1 MAFEFNAQHY
11 ITASD
16 HQLLWGQQ
24 LVNELQTSR
33 ERVHPGPGVAGTG
46 VLTALLALQV
56 PQGSVVGIDASQQMT
71 AAARQRHRHINNLSF
86 RTLDINHLCSENE
99 FDVIFSNAALH
110 WVHHHDQLMQ
120 RVRRALK
127 PGGRIRFNF
136 AGAGNCIHLIDTL
149 QQTLATPEFA
159 PLFGRFTWPWTMPTV
174 AETNSVVRSAG
185 FDEVQVWN
193 RRQDTRFPNAQPLI
207 SWIDQPCLVP
217 FVTALQD
224 IEQKRLFRKR
234 VIQQMMTLTR
244 QPNGDFLETFQRI
257 NVKAHKGVP
266 A

>member
-1 MAFEFNAQHY
+1 MAFEFNAQQY

-24 LVNELQTSR
+24 LVNELKLQGHESILDLGCGDGR
-33 ERVHPGPGVAGTG
+33 
-46 VLTALLALQV
+46 LTALLALQV

-71 AAARQRHRHINNLSF
+71 AAARQRHRHIRNLSF
-86 RTLDINHLCSENE
+86 RTLNINHLCSENE

-110 WVHHHDQLMQ
+110 WVPNHDQLMQ

-127 PGGRIRFNF
+127 PGARIRFNF
-136 AGAGNCIHLIDTL
+136 AGSGNCVHLIDTL

-159 PLFGRFTWPWTMPTV
+159 PLFDRFTWPWTMPTV
-174 AETNSVVRSAG
+174 EETDHVVRSAG
-185 FDEVQVWN
+185 FRDVRVWN
-193 RRQDTRFPNAQPLI
+193 RCEETRFPDAQPLI
-207 SWIDQPCLVP
+207 GWIDHPCLVP
-217 FVTALQD
+217 FISVLKNLDQ
-224 IEQKRLFRKR
+224 QRRFRQR
-234 VIQQMMTLTR
+234 VVQQMIDRTR
-244 QPNGDFLETFQRI
+244 QPNGSYLETFQRI